1 MPDEV
6 ILIVGA
12 AGSGA
17 HEMLGVASTVIDGG
31 GEIGQSVGA
40 QGSVIVN
47 GGEWT
52 NNGLLNRTRWPA
64 AR

>member
-1 MPDEV
+1 M

-17 HEMLGVASTVIDGG
+17 LEMLGVASTVID
-31 GEIGQSVGA
+31 
-40 QGSVIVN
+40 
-47 GGEWT
+47 EWT

-64 AR
+64 ER